1 MHLKIK
7 VTIFKLDSE
16 IQSIF
21 YSKKQEK
28 YRGLLRCIPKK
39 NLFFLFL
46 FLWKQKY
53 LEMEHI
59 EYFQSLNI
67 IYFPNI
73 CPFIQYTNLRINCF
87 RNFHNNCSICS
98 VLNRVLL
105 AKIASFLC
113 TKMILRDVCQVQ
125 PTVISNCGKPAQT
138 SSKHGFLFVCVL
150 IMARLLNIFFP

>member
-1 MHLKIK
+1 
-7 VTIFKLDSE
+7 
-16 IQSIF
+16 
-21 YSKKQEK
+21 
-28 YRGLLRCIPKK
+28 
-39 NLFFLFL
+39 
-46 FLWKQKY
+46 
-53 LEMEHI
+53 MEHI

-105 AKIASFLC
+105 TKIASFLC
-113 TKMILRDVCQVQ
+113 TKKILRDVCQVQ

-150 IMARLLNIFFP
+150 IMARLLNIFFHNSIYIFNSILSDVRLAQRSSPAPHHCDPGSIMGSPTSAEPQPHWLISI